1 VIYLDTSALL
11 ALYREE
17 PLTPAAERLL
27 ESADTAPSISTLVQ
41 VEAASVL
48 ARWLRTGEMSSQ
60 QTRAVEYAL
69 AADVEADEF
78 QTISMPEACYW
89 EARHW
94 LTRQTTALRTLDALH
109 LACATHHGLTLATG
123 DRTLAAAADT
133 LAVPCTWLQ
142 PV

>member
-1 VIYLDTSALL
+1 M
-11 ALYREE
+11 
-17 PLTPAAERLL
+17 PHAAKPNR
-27 ESADTAPSISTLVQ
+27 STLVQ

-94 LTRQTTALRTLDALH
+94 LTRQTTALRTLDTLH

-133 LAVPCTWLQ
+133 LTVPCTWLQ
-142 PV
+142 PA